1 MSRGDSVSPQADSFH
16 AEHSEHRSSEQ
27 LPNLVQQR
35 GMQSFA
41 KNVSTKQHSFLRR
54 SHYLPWSAISKSWG
68 CAVPRSLGKPLS
80 ISRDRLP
87 LAVRFT
93 SLPLLPETPRIWS
106 NNHNY
111 GKTTT
116 GPQTNLNQK
125 FVRSLWQVLHL
136 IQRKQ
141 NMGGVVAKHDYH
153 WAMILLFLKLQ
164 VSPLLHPPGRM
175 QDSAGMEQGSDYRNI
190 RWAGLPSCHWTPAP
204 WGGKEKVCFSSKV
217 HTTSSAVLQKNLQ
230 PAAQSLLMISQK
242 QNNFIVSTQ
251 STSDLKAM
259 YVLSRLPHQE

>member
-1 MSRGDSVSPQADSFH
+1 MKNNNRTPDKPKPKICTESMASAAPH
-16 AEHSEHRSSEQ
+16 PEETEH
-27 LPNLVQQR
+27 
-35 GMQSFA
+35 
-41 KNVSTKQHSFLRR
+41 
-54 SHYLPWSAISKSWG
+54 
-68 CAVPRSLGKPLS
+68 
-80 ISRDRLP
+80 
-87 LAVRFT
+87 
-93 SLPLLPETPRIWS
+93 
-106 NNHNY
+106 
-111 GKTTT
+111 
-116 GPQTNLNQK
+116 
-125 FVRSLWQVLHL
+125 
-136 IQRKQ
+136 
-141 NMGGVVAKHDYH
+141 GGVGSKA
-153 WAMILLFLKLQ
+153 WLSLSLKSQ

-175 QDSAGMEQGSDYRNI
+175 QDSAGMEQGRDYRNI